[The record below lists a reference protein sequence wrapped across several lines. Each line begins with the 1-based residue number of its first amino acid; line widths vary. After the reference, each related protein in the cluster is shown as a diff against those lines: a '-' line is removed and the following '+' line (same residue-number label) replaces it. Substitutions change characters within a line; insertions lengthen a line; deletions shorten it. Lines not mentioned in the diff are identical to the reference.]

1 MKTSGKPALGGLSLS
16 ARFTVLVVA
25 VIVIAACLYLAW
37 NSVVQRESVQSKV
50 LAEARTLNTEM
61 AAVWDYIDASQ
72 GVINHD
78 ADGTFN
84 FKGIYCAVSG
94 KSIAR
99 RFTQQSEGYEIRYV
113 REDPRTGPDEP
124 DAFER
129 EALAQFSEG
138 GPGEYYGTQG
148 SGGEKVFRY
157 VSLLPVEHGCL
168 ECHGSPAGELDI
180 TGFLKEGMALGD
192 VAGAV
197 SITIPLAAYES
208 EATQGLVRSLIFFGC
223 MTVVAVVIVRLALRR
238 WVVEPLEQAN
248 VRLQSENIAKDDF
261 LAIMS
266 HELRTPL
273 SSILAFA
280 EIVQQSAA
288 ERGSLGPD
296 ERRMLGEIQES
307 GNVLLEL
314 VNNTIDVAKLE
325 EDRFALE
332 IDEVDL
338 VDVFGLVYAVAEP
351 LAAKKGIALV
361 NHVDGDVPFVWSDW
375 EALRKIVTNL
385 VGNAVKFTEPGGSV
399 WMGARLGAKCDTV
412 ELYVRDTGVGI
423 PAKEFERIFG
433 KFSQSGFEVASA
445 SKGSGLGLFLVKTVA
460 QKLGGSVSVESVVG
474 EGSTF
479 TVVLPVGSC
488 PAGCGARGQEE
499 GE

>member
-1 MKTSGKPALGGLSLS
+1 MSRLRGIDNLSLS

-25 VIVIAACLYLAW
+25 VIVLAACLYLAW
-37 NSVVQRESVQSKV
+37 SSVAQQQSVQSKV

-72 GVINHD
+72 NIINHD
-78 ADGTFN
+78 SDGTFN

-99 RFTQQSEGYEIRYV
+99 RFTQQSQGYEIRYV
-113 REDPRTGPDEP
+113 RENPRTGPDQP
-124 DAFER
+124 DAFEQA
-129 EALAQFSEG
+129 ALAQFAAG
-138 GPGEYYGTQG
+138 GNGEYYRTQERD
-148 SGGEKVFRY
+148 GEKVFRY
-157 VSLLPVEHGCL
+157 VSLLPVEYGCL

-197 SITIPLAAYES
+197 SITIPLATYED
-208 EATQGLVRSLIFFGC
+208 EAQAELVRSLIFFGC
-223 MTVVAVVIVRLALRR
+223 MTVGAVIIVRLALKR
-238 WVVEPLEQAN
+238 WVVRPLEQAN

-273 SSILAFA
+273 SSIIAFT
-280 EIVQQSAA
+280 EIVQRSAA

-325 EDRFALE
+325 EDRFLLE

-338 VDVFGLVYAVAEP
+338 VDVLGLVYAVAEP
-351 LAAKKGIALV
+351 LAAKKRITLV
-361 NHVDGDVPFVWSDW
+361 NHVDAGVPLVWSDW
-375 EALRKIVTNL
+375 EALRKIATNL
-385 VGNAVKFTEPGGSV
+385 VGNAVKFTEPGGGV
-399 WMGARLGAKCDTV
+399 WMGAQLGSEPNTV

-423 PAKEFERIFG
+423 PPEEFERIFG

-445 SKGSGLGLFLVKTVA
+445 SKGSGLGLFLVQTLA
-460 QKLGGSVSVESVVG
+460 QKLGGSVRVQSVVG

-479 TVVLPVGSC
+479 TVVLPVGASPTDS
-488 PAGCGARGQEE
+488 PA
-499 GE
+499 

>member
-1 MKTSGKPALGGLSLS
+1 MPARTHTAPRSLSSLSLS

-25 VIVIAACLYLAW
+25 VIVVAACLYLAW
-37 NSVVQRESVQSKV
+37 SSVAQRQSVQSKV

-61 AAVWDYIDASQ
+61 TAVWDYIDASQ
-72 GVINHD
+72 NIINHD
-78 ADGTFN
+78 SDGTFN

-99 RFTQQSEGYEIRYV
+99 RFTQQSQGYEIRYV
-113 REDPRTGPDEP
+113 RENPRTGPDRP
-124 DAFER
+124 DAFEQA
-129 EALAQFSEG
+129 ALAQFAAG
-138 GPGEYYGTQG
+138 NGTEYYQTQERN
-148 SGGEKVFRY
+148 GEKVFRY
-157 VSLLPVEHGCL
+157 ASLLPIEHGCL

-197 SITIPLAAYES
+197 SITIPLGAYED
-208 EATQGLVRSLIFFGC
+208 EAWAQLVRSLVFFGC
-223 MTVVAVVIVRLALRR
+223 MTIIAVVIVRLALKC
-238 WVVEPLEQAN
+238 WVVQPLEQAN

-273 SSILAFA
+273 SSIIAFT
-280 EIVQQSAA
+280 EIVQRSAA

-307 GNVLLEL
+307 GSVLLDL
-314 VNNTIDVAKLE
+314 VNNTIDVARLE
-325 EDRFALE
+325 ENRFLIE

-338 VDVFGLVYAVAEP
+338 VDVLGLVYAVAEP
-351 LAAKKGIALV
+351 LAAKKGVALV
-361 NHVDGDVPFVWSDW
+361 NHVDPNVPLIWSDW

-385 VGNAVKFTEPGGSV
+385 VGNAVKFTEPGGNV
-399 WMGARLGAKCDTV
+399 WMGARVGSEGSSV

-423 PAKEFERIFG
+423 PREEFERIFG

-445 SKGSGLGLFLVKTVA
+445 SKGSGLGLFLVQTLA
-460 QKLGGSVSVESVVG
+460 QKLGGSVRVESTVG

-479 TVVLPVGSC
+479 TVTLPVGT
-488 PAGCGARGQEE
+488 PPTAETEA
-499 GE
+499 